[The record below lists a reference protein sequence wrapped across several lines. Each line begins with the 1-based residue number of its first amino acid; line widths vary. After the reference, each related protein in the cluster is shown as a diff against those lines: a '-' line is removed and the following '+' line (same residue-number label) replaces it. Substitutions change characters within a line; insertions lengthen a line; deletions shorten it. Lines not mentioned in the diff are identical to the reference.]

1 MRLIAIILT
10 AFVASGPAAA
20 QSWTEYSYPG
30 DSFTVSF
37 PAPPKV
43 ETTTQQGPDSRPV
56 TARVYLVPQDHA
68 AFKVSIVDLS
78 NAAFKVSIVDLS
90 NPALEENA
98 VIDYAIRTLSQRG
111 EVKLDIPAR
120 INRVYGRQ
128 LSIAGADGSHS
139 SAAVFYVNGRLYEIE
154 AKVLPPE
161 SDALAIR
168 FQQSLVFTR
177 GVSNRSAEAD
187 PRRGC
192 RGYRDNPDIASV
204 PENCRR
210 GGQGRTRLPN

>member
-20 QSWTEYSYPG
+20 QSWTEYSYPE

-56 TARVYLVPQDHA
+56 TARVYLVPQDH
-68 AFKVSIVDLS
+68 
-78 NAAFKVSIVDLS
+78 AAFKVSIVDLS

-177 GVSNRSAEAD
+177 GVSNRSADAN

-192 RGYRDNPDIASV
+192 RAYRDNPDVASV
-204 PENCRR
+204 PENCQRHDQGGGRVRR
-210 GGQGRTRLPN
+210 IGRQNTSREPL

>member
-20 QSWTEYSYPG
+20 QSWTEYSYPE

-139 SAAVFYVNGRLYEIE
+139 SAAVFYVNGRL
-154 AKVLPPE
+154 
-161 SDALAIR
+161 
-168 FQQSLVFTR
+168 
-177 GVSNRSAEAD
+177 
-187 PRRGC
+187 
-192 RGYRDNPDIASV
+192 
-204 PENCRR
+204 
-210 GGQGRTRLPN
+210 